1 MIIYY
6 EIVCCFKCVVCYW
19 EIDIECYI
27 LGVLGCSLF
36 WDLMENEIWVVGY
49 YLYFDKIFNFMK
61 KRFVLNFCYLYNIEL
76 LLFNKMFVLEFFDFL
91 DSFELFREV
100 CVVLFCG
107 DKLLFVV
114 EEYVVGLL
122 INIEYYCFIVFV
134 FYRFRLMLFIENW
147 GVWKLMK

>member
-1 MIIYY
+1 
-6 EIVCCFKCVVCYW
+6 
-19 EIDIECYI
+19 
-27 LGVLGCSLF
+27 
-36 WDLMENEIWVVGY
+36 
-49 YLYFDKIFNFMK
+49 MK

-122 INIEYYCFIVFV
+122 NKIEYYCFIVFV
-134 FYRFRLMLFIENW
+134 FYRFRLMLFIEN
-147 GVWKLMK
+147 